1 MATIFTHAIIPT
13 SLAVALGCKR
23 VPVRWLMLGIL
34 FSILPDFDVLAFKL
48 GIAYSAQLGHRGLT
62 HSLFFAIA
70 LTLLGGMIVQA
81 LGHRNKNQQ
90 VEQSRRIVLAFLFI
104 SIISHPLLDMLT
116 NGGLGVAFFWPFS
129 VERIFLPWQV
139 IEVSPIGKS
148 LFSPRGWLVIQS
160 ELIKIWLP
168 AITIAVFFYGVR
180 KFLQTSK

>member
-104 SIISHPLLDMLT
+104 SIILVLNAS
-116 NGGLGVAFFWPFS
+116 FC
-129 VERIFLPWQV
+129 R
-139 IEVSPIGKS
+139 GK
-148 LFSPRGWLVIQS
+148 
-160 ELIKIWLP
+160 
-168 AITIAVFFYGVR
+168 
-180 KFLQTSK
+180 